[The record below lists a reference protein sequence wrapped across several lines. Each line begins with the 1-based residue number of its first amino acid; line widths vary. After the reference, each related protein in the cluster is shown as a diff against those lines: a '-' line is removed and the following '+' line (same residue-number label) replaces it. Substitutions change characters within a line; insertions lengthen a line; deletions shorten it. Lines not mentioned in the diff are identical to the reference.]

1 MITIWKDSVI
11 FGIITISK
19 MKGAVIEI
27 RSYHNMKAV
36 VKEIRTYQLK
46 NSLMK
51 LNPI

>member
-1 MITIWKDSVI
+1 
-11 FGIITISK
+11 

-36 VKEIRTYQLK
+36 VKEIKTYQLK